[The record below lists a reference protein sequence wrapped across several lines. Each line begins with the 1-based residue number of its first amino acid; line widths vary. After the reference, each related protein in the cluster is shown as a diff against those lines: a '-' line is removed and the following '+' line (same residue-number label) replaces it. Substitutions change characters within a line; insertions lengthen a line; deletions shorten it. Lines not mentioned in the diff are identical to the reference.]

1 MPGRRM
7 DTGKTYRVK
16 DLVGCQVV
24 TVQGEVLGNLRD
36 VLPTGS
42 NDVFVV
48 GEGLAEILIP
58 ALKNVVISIDV
69 EAKRITVDLP
79 DGLR

>member
-1 MPGRRM
+1 LPGRM
-7 DTGKTYRVK
+7 ETGKTYRVK
-16 DLVGCQVV
+16 DLVGFQVV
-24 TVQGEVLGNLRD
+24 TVQGEVLGNLKD

-48 GEGLAEILIP
+48 GEGLAEILVP
-58 ALKNVVISIDV
+58 ALKSVVTGIDV

>member
-1 MPGRRM
+1 MGPDGVFL
-7 DTGKTYRVK
+7 VK

-24 TVQGEVLGNLRD
+24 TGQGESLGLLRD

-48 GEGLAEILIP
+48 GEGPSEILIP
-58 ALKNVVISIDV
+58 ALKTVVKKIDV
-69 EAKRITVDLP
+69 AGKRIEVDLP
-79 DGLR
+79 DGLREL

>member
-1 MPGRRM
+1 ME
-7 DTGKTYRVK
+7 TGKTYRVK
-16 DLVGCQVV
+16 DLVGFQVV
-24 TVQGEVLGNLRD
+24 TVQGEVLGNLKD

-48 GEGLAEILIP
+48 GEGLAEILVP
-58 ALKNVVISIDV
+58 ALKSVVTGIDV

>member
-1 MPGRRM
+1 MEPA
-7 DTGKTYRVK
+7 KSYLVK
-16 DLVGCQVV
+16 DLVGCEVV
-24 TVQGEVLGNLRD
+24 TVKGERLGPLRD

-42 NDVFVV
+42 NDVYVV

-58 ALKNVVISIDV
+58 ALKSVVVGIDL

-79 DGLR
+79 PGLRE